1 MLPVMGASAAELLP
15 VDLLDHDLFEDHEPW
30 EVFVRLQQEAPVYF
44 HPEPGGRGF
53 WALTKFDDVGAV
65 LRDAKTFSSE
75 VGGAATIEDV
85 PEDVLAV
92 RRNFL
97 EFDPPKHGRYR
108 RLISTSFTPGAVGR
122 YEDWLR
128 KLIQDRLDRA
138 LAKGTFDLVSEL
150 AAPIPIRVLAHVLGL
165 PEEDLPHLIEL
176 GDRLLIDTEP
186 EFVGELA
193 FGAEREEDRYK
204 PFGSPWADEL
214 CAIGRAYYADR
225 RACPRDDVLTLI
237 ARGEIE
243 GQPLSEHDLDNTFA
257 LLVVAGNETTR
268 QAISL
273 GTLALAQHP
282 DQYDLLRA
290 DPGLI
295 PSAVEEL
302 LRYSSPVWFFR
313 RTTTRAVTMRGV
325 EIPAGDKVVVWFA
338 AANRDPDHYPD
349 PHRLDLTRN
358 PTDQLTF
365 GRGGPHHCLGAHLAR
380 LEVRV
385 YLQEL
390 VARVRRIEL
399 AGQPRRLR
407 SNFAN
412 GLKELPVH
420 VTLD

>member
-237 ARGEIE
+237 AGGEIE